1 MSEKIE
7 IQAMGPHEFSVDL
20 TEGTT
25 TTTHRVTVPEDLLV
39 DIGAPGADEQRLVR
53 ESFAFLLEKE
63 KSTTILPEFPLDEI
77 QNYFGDYMDAMR
89 ARLAG

>member
-1 MSEKIE
+1 MSEKID
-7 IQAMGPHEFSVDL
+7 IRPMGSHEFSVDL

-25 TTTHRVTVPEDLLV
+25 TTTHRVTVPEDLLL
-39 DIGAPGADEQRLVR
+39 DLGAPDADEERLVR
-53 ESFAFLLEKE
+53 ESFSFLLEKE

-77 QNYFGDYMDAMR
+77 QNYFADYLDAMR